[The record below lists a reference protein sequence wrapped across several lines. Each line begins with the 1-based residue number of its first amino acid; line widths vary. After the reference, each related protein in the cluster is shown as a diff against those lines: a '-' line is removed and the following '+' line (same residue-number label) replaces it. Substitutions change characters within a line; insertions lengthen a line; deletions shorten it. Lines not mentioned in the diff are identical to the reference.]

1 MPTGKQKTAPSVY
14 GTVLSAV
21 RVAAWRAERRER
33 RGIFKLPRHFAK
45 GKSAMR
51 LFTVLCGFA
60 KVAVAR
66 QLEDAGPPA
75 WLPASHKR
83 SHQTH

>member
-1 MPTGKQKTAPSVY
+1 MPTGKQETAASVY

-21 RVAAWRAERRER
+21 RVAVWRAER

-45 GKSAMR
+45 GKSSMR

-60 KVAVAR
+60 KIAVAR
-66 QLEDAGPPA
+66 QLEDA
-75 WLPASHKR
+75 
-83 SHQTH
+83 